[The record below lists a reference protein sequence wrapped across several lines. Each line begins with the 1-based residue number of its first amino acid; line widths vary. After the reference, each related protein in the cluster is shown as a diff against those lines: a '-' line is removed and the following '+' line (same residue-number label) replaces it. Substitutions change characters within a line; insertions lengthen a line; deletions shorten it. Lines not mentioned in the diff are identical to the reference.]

1 MTSKLALLKPRGLSR
16 STGVAAA
23 VGALV
28 VLAGGVL
35 VASAADTA
43 TTTINGC
50 VDKNFGDVRV
60 IDPAKGGACR
70 FYENP
75 TSWNQQGPAG
85 PQGIQ
90 GATGAAGAAGTQGA
104 AGAQGV
110 PGPQGAQGAQGPK
123 GDPGTA
129 EFVVSAPILGKQV
142 IADGQTES
150 WQVHCAPGQVV
161 VSGGTGGDSNYG
173 AGLTFTMSQP
183 LYSNQGWF
191 VQATYNRPPG
201 GPAQVQGYALVSC
214 TPGRSVG

>member
-28 VLAGGVL
+28 
-35 VASAADTA
+35 
-43 TTTINGC
+43 
-50 VDKNFGDVRV
+50 
-60 IDPAKGGACR
+60 GA
-70 FYENP
+70 
-75 TSWNQQGPAG
+75 
-85 PQGIQ
+85 
-90 GATGAAGAAGTQGA
+90 
-104 AGAQGV
+104 
-110 PGPQGAQGAQGPK
+110 PQGAQGAK

-129 EFVVSAPILGKQV
+129 EFVVSAPIIAKQV

-173 AGLTFTMSQP
+173 AGLTFSMSQP

-191 VQATYNRPPG
+191 VQATYNRPSG